1 MKLANTSFA
10 AMPRMTQLSLL
21 ALAAL
26 IVFPN
31 GVNSWFANAKADQT
45 SQLPLAPGAKFI
57 ATVDGKPFTA
67 NWAGT
72 VQTTI
77 AGKDALNVTG
87 HVGEGADSTFIN
99 CSIVAPKV
107 GSFPFG
113 GSGFAK
119 TSCSYHTT
127 SDIFNGTFALKTGV
141 IEITQLDV
149 AGNTVSGTFSGSG
162 KNMAGDKTMNVT
174 DGHFEKIPLG
184 QQSRLP

>member
-1 MKLANTSFA
+1 MKQALSSGA
-10 AMPRMTQLSLL
+10 AMPRMVQRSLL
-21 ALAAL
+21 AFAAL
-26 IVFPN
+26 IVFP
-31 GVNSWFANAKADQT
+31 SAIDCWFAAAQADQA
-45 SQLPLAPGAKFI
+45 SQLPLAPGAKFS
-57 ATVDGKPFTA
+57 ATVDGKPFAA

-87 HVGEGADSTFIN
+87 HVGEGVDSKFIN

-119 TSCSYHTT
+119 TSCSYHAG
-127 SDIFNGTFALKTGV
+127 SDIFNGTFALKSGV
-141 IEITQLDV
+141 IEITQLDA
-149 AGNTVSGTFSGSG
+149 AGSTVSGTFSGSG
-162 KNMAGDKTMNVT
+162 HNMAGDKTMSVT